1 MLVCC
6 QAGETQ
12 RALNDLW
19 GILNSLAPLSAFCC
33 LLGFFFLKFSIKPR
47 LKKSSG
53 NSTVVSLTS
62 ACQTADILSFAKSA
76 PSSVLI
82 LIDLLFFYVSSV

>member
-19 GILNSLAPLSAFCC
+19 GILNSLAPLSVCV
-33 LLGFFFLKFSIKPR
+33 LLSSGIFFLKFSIKPR

-62 ACQTADILSFAKSA
+62 ACQTADIL
-76 PSSVLI
+76 PSQSQ
-82 LIDLLFFYVSSV
+82 LLPFCADTH